1 MHPIIQD
8 EDIPMYDDEGEVIE
22 QSDLD
27 DTMRNV
33 AAAQAAA
40 DAFNAAQTSVVA
52 TSDQNGLNSLRKLQS
67 VDCLTAAEERDSE
80 DAADLDL
87 ESGESGL
94 EWALARQI
102 TNAA

>member
-1 MHPIIQD
+1 MVRALYILTCHPLSL
-8 EDIPMYDDEGEVIE
+8 P
-22 QSDLD
+22 L
-27 DTMRNV
+27 
-33 AAAQAAA
+33 
-40 DAFNAAQTSVVA
+40 A
-52 TSDQNGLNSLRKLQS
+52 TNTCAGLNSLRKLQS

>member
-1 MHPIIQD
+1 
-8 EDIPMYDDEGEVIE
+8 MYDDEGEVIE

-52 TSDQNGLNSLRKLQS
+52 TSDQNGELMVGSGNFTVELG
-67 VDCLTAAEERDSE
+67 ER
-80 DAADLDL
+80 
-87 ESGESGL
+87 G
-94 EWALARQI
+94 Q
-102 TNAA
+102 